1 MTKYQI
7 VKLFIQGSWLTFI
20 LLTVAILSRFLFHGS
35 VFDFDYGLYQPDGAH
50 YTFRTLLFLG
60 HNENDAARTVVNWYH
75 KYSVDTQHL
84 KTTDLLPGTNPLW
97 NLSVPRVVYPALSM
111 IPVYFLGIPGMLV
124 IPVLSLAILA
134 FSIQYVAKKLN
145 QQNFGLLIIFL
156 MLASPTVMRW
166 MIANC
171 TDSLL
176 VGLIAMNLV
185 VHMSDLSLRKKYL
198 AKFVLIILSSFTR
211 FCLPI
216 WIAIFTIE
224 YFISRNRG
232 RSLSLIAISIMASLP
247 AVLLQPGGDSALLP
261 ERNGQGLL
269 NKLLYLPISF
279 IKVAFIEAAQ
289 LAVLDRLLLLLLLVG
304 IFFAFRNI
312 RKEESLFFVAI
323 ALAVWAI
330 GALNG
335 VMGVNFRYQLPILP
349 YLAWVLLK
357 NLPELSVPKRIKK

>member
-1 MTKYQI
+1 
-7 VKLFIQGSWLTFI
+7 
-20 LLTVAILSRFLFHGS
+20 
-35 VFDFDYGLYQPDGAH
+35 
-50 YTFRTLLFLG
+50 
-60 HNENDAARTVVNWYH
+60 
-75 KYSVDTQHL
+75 
-84 KTTDLLPGTNPLW
+84 
-97 NLSVPRVVYPALSM
+97 
-111 IPVYFLGIPGMLV
+111 
-124 IPVLSLAILA
+124 
-134 FSIQYVAKKLN
+134 
-145 QQNFGLLIIFL
+145 
-156 MLASPTVMRW
+156 
-166 MIANC
+166 
-171 TDSLL
+171 
-176 VGLIAMNLV
+176 
-185 VHMSDLSLRKKYL
+185 
-198 AKFVLIILSSFTR
+198 
-211 FCLPI
+211 
-216 WIAIFTIE
+216 
-224 YFISRNRG
+224 
-232 RSLSLIAISIMASLP
+232 MASLP